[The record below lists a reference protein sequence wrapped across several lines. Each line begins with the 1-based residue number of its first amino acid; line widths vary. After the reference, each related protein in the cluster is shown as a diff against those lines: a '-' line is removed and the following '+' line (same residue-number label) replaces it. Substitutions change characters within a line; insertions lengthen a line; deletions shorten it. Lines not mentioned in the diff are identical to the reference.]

1 MRRLEAIA
9 LALSL
14 VVARPPA
21 WALEPRDVFIL
32 ANKNIPESRDVAAYY
47 RHKRQVPTDNV
58 LLLDVPGSEEISR
71 EYYNRR
77 IVAPLRE
84 MLKSRRE
91 QAKVLLTVF
100 GFPLRVG
107 PQVPSEGEQ

>member
-1 MRRLEAIA
+1 MRRLEAFA
-9 LALSL
+9 LAIYF
-14 VVARPPA
+14 VVACPA
-21 WALEPRDVFIL
+21 APALEPRDVFIL